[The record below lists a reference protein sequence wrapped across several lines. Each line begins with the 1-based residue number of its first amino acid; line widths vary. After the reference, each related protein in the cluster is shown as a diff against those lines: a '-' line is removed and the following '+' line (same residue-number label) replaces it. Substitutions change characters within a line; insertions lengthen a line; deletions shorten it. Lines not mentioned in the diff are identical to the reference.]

1 MEIIAQLESQDQN
14 DYNEDDAI
22 QVDIGDYK
30 YELVL
35 DMMIIIKKMNHL
47 IISDLVRDN
56 QYTFIQKIY
65 VNKNSIIN

>member
-1 MEIIAQLESQDQN
+1 MSW
-14 DYNEDDAI
+14 
-22 QVDIGDYK
+22 
-30 YELVL
+30 VL